1 MRFWDIALEVSV
13 SNHLI
18 KTRASFGVAQETLGE
33 EEDKRLAE
41 VTVNLATKDVEVVRW
56 SRGVDNLHVAILMLT
71 LNLFLGGEVVGMVI
85 TQLQET
91 LNSAAGML
99 RALTIITVGEVN
111 NQTSTL
117 KPFPFASRNELV
129 NDTLGVVGKVTE
141 LRFPDG
147 QGIRRDE

>member
-1 MRFWDIALEVSV
+1 M
-13 SNHLI
+13 
-18 KTRASFGVAQETLGE
+18 AQETLGE

-41 VTVNLATKDVEVVRW
+41 ITVNLPTEDVEVVRW

-71 LNLFLGGEVVGMVI
+71 LNLFLSGEVVGMII

-91 LNSAAGML
+91 LNSSTGML

-111 NQTSTL
+111 NQTGTL
-117 KPFPFASRNELV
+117 QPFPFASRNELV

-147 QGIRRDE
+147 QTFRRDKRVSKFKTEGTEFG